1 MRRTMHIDHADAP
14 LRPIKYRR
22 SRLSMLRKNL
32 KRTSWPA
39 RIGLAVVILYAV
51 MAIFA
56 PVLAPFGEA
65 DVVSTEPFA
74 PWSLVH
80 LFGTDQL
87 GRDVFSRLI
96 YGARN
101 SVGIAFITT
110 TIAFFI
116 GGSLGILS
124 VISHPWLDYLLSTLA
139 DTLMAIPQLIFAL
152 ILLALFGSS
161 IPSIVLIIA
170 VLSATQIF
178 RLSRSLARNIAVM
191 EFIEAAHLRGEK
203 ARWIVAREILP
214 NILPTL
220 LAEFGL
226 RFCFVFLTISALS
239 FLGLGIQPPSADW
252 GTMVRESATFISY
265 GNITP
270 LLPAMAIA
278 LLTVSI
284 NFVIDWFLDI
294 ASGLRDDQ

>member
-1 MRRTMHIDHADAP
+1 MTSELDRHAAEDAP
-14 LRPIKYRR
+14 LTIRYRR
-22 SRLSMLRKNL
+22 SRLQLLGDSL
-32 KRTSWPA
+32 KKTPLSA
-39 RIGLAVVILYAV
+39 RIGLLVVALYVTIAL
-51 MAIFA
+51 FA

-65 DVVSTEPFA
+65 DVVSSEPFA
-74 PWSLVH
+74 PWSLSH
-80 LFGTDQL
+80 FLGTDQM
-87 GRDVFSRLI
+87 GRDVLSRLI

-101 SVGIAFITT
+101 SVGIAFVTT
-110 TIAFFI
+110 ALAFFV
-116 GGSLGILS
+116 GSGLGILS
-124 VISHPWLDYLLSTLA
+124 AISSSWLDHVLSVLA

-161 IPSIVLIIA
+161 ITSIVLIIA
-170 VLSATQIF
+170 MLNATQIF
-178 RLSRSLARNIAVM
+178 RLSRLLARNIAVM
-191 EFIEAAHLRGEK
+191 EYIEAAYLRAESTW
-203 ARWIVAREILP
+203 WIVTKEILP

-270 LLPAMAIA
+270 LLPAAAIA

-284 NFVIDWFLDI
+284 NFVIDWFLDV
-294 ASGLRDDQ
+294 ASGLHNDQ

>member
-1 MRRTMHIDHADAP
+1 MHIDHADAP